1 MCRTVAVL
9 ILAVLALPF
18 SAVRQQVEQA
28 PSMEACI
35 ADLNSWSSGLN
46 DIPFGDR
53 VRSALKPLAQREM
66 FRRLA
71 TLNYCEELSLAQM
84 KAVSIEQRASLDKL
98 GISSGRIQHLR
109 ENYVSERSV
118 RYFDFI
124 VRHKLLDQFDREDEL
139 GER

>member
-1 MCRTVAVL
+1 MCRTVPVL

-53 VRSALKPLAQREM
+53 VRSVGPETIGTER
-66 FRRLA
+66 
-71 TLNYCEELSLAQM
+71 N
-84 KAVSIEQRASLDKL
+84 VSKTCDS
-98 GISSGRIQHLR
+98 
-109 ENYVSERSV
+109 
-118 RYFDFI
+118 
-124 VRHKLLDQFDREDEL
+124 
-139 GER
+139 